1 MEEEKIQ
8 SSTETTST
16 SKSIIIYM
24 MLISVV
30 AIGLG
35 MSDSI
40 FANYFKDAY
49 SVNAQQ
55 RAFIEFPRELPGVI
69 CILIVTSLSFLGDL
83 RIALLA
89 QILSCIG
96 ITALGIFTPSFNMM
110 MIFLFINSLGM
121 HIFMPLQDSI
131 GMSLAEPDK
140 IGERMGRFGSL
151 KALMSFLTG
160 IVVFI
165 GFRTGFFS
173 FQTDTKIVFLLSA
186 IAFAI
191 AIVLCIILLKQ
202 AKKENLSILDKK
214 PKQKLVFR
222 KEYRYYYLLT
232 IFHGV
237 QKQIAY
243 VFGSWVII
251 DLFLKGADVMTF
263 LTTTGSF
270 MGIFFIRKVGKWL
283 DKFGIKTMMYIDAI
297 SFIVVYTLYGFI
309 VWGIE
314 DGALGITGFSVGLIY
329 VLYLLDKL
337 SMQLGVVKSVYL
349 KSIAISPEDVTP
361 TLSTGLSLDHIVS
374 ILAAQVSG
382 FIWATYGAQWV
393 FFMTAFISFG
403 NLFVASRIGSK
414 ES

>member
-1 MEEEKIQ
+1 MKEKN
-8 SSTETTST
+8 
-16 SKSIIIYM
+16 KSLIIYM

-49 SVNAQQ
+49 NVSAQQ

-89 QILSCIG
+89 QILSCFG
-96 ITALGIFTPSFNMM
+96 ITALGIFTPSFNVM

-121 HIFMPLQDSI
+121 HVFMPLQDSI
-131 GMSLAEPDK
+131 GMSLAPKDK
-140 IGERMGRFGSL
+140 IGEVMGKFGSL

-160 IVVFI
+160 IFVFI
-165 GFRTGFFS
+165 SFRTGFFS
-173 FQTDTKIVFLLSA
+173 FQSEIKLVFLLSGVA
-186 IAFAI
+186 FAFAI
-191 AIVLCIILLKQ
+191 ILCILLLKE
-202 AKKENLSILDKK
+202 AKKENLSILDRK
-214 PKQKLVFR
+214 PKQKFIFR
-222 KEYRYYYLLT
+222 YEYRYYYLLT
-232 IFHGV
+232 VFHGV

-263 LTTTGSF
+263 LTTIGSF

-283 DKFGIKTMMYIDAI
+283 DTLGIKTMMYIDAI
-297 SFIVVYTLYGFI
+297 SFIVVYVLYGFI
-309 VWGIE
+309 VYGIE
-314 DGALGITGFSVGLIY
+314 SGTLAISSFSVGLIY

-349 KSIAISPEDVTP
+349 KSIAITPEDVTP
-361 TLSTGLSLDHIVS
+361 TLSTGLSLDHVVS
-374 ILAAQVSG
+374 IIAAQISG
-382 FIWATYGAQWV
+382 FIWVTYGAHWV
-393 FFMTAFISFG
+393 FFMTAFISLG
-403 NLFVASRIGSK
+403 NLFVASKIQSNIK
-414 ES
+414 TS

>member
-1 MEEEKIQ
+1 MQNE
-8 SSTETTST
+8 ETTVSNNT
-16 SKSIIIYM
+16 NKSITIYM
-24 MLISVV
+24 ILISVV

-35 MSDSI
+35 MSDAI

-49 SVNAQQ
+49 NVTAQQ

-69 CILIVTSLSFLGDL
+69 CIFVVTALSFLGDL
-83 RIALLA
+83 RIALIA
-89 QILSCIG
+89 QILSCFG
-96 ITALGIFTPSFNMM
+96 ITMLGIFTPSFSLMM
-110 MIFLFINSLGM
+110 VFLFINSLGM
-121 HIFMPLQDSI
+121 HLFMPLQDSI
-131 GMSLAEPDK
+131 GMSLSDPDK
-140 IGERMGRFGSL
+140 IGETMGKFGSL
-151 KALMSFLTG
+151 KALMSFITG

-165 GFRTGFFS
+165 GFRTEFFS
-173 FQTDTKIVFLLSA
+173 FKTDVKIVFLLA
-186 IAFAI
+186 GIAFST

-214 PKQKLVFR
+214 PRQKFVFR
-222 KEYRYYYLLT
+222 REYRYYYMLT

-237 QKQIAY
+237 QKQIAF

-263 LTTTGSF
+263 LATTGSF
-270 MGIFFIRKVGKWL
+270 MGIFFIRKVGHWL

-297 SFIVVYTLYGFI
+297 SFIIVYTLYGII

-314 DGALGITGFSVGLIY
+314 GGTLGISNFSVGLIY

-349 KSIAISPEDVTP
+349 KSIALTPEDVTP

-374 ILAAQVSG
+374 IIAAQISG
-382 FIWATYGAQWV
+382 FIWVTYGAQWV

-403 NLFVASRIGSK
+403 NLFVASQIKS
-414 ES
+414 SN